1 MKYLG
6 WILFFLTAILGTI
19 LYVATIGPG
28 IYLFTLKY
36 ESLQNRL
43 EQQKKEIEMWMSKTE
58 QAKHES
64 ELNETRQQMAPDV
77 SLLLADVFP
86 GVDSFNLTRL
96 GQDTLAALATQLRPT
111 KGSITVTVYTDDNDV
126 SLTTKL
132 KYANAWAL
140 AAAKAAVVTRYLQSK
155 GIPAERLLLQAF
167 GGEREQK
174 ATLPDLRPLSSR
186 RLEIRVKA
194 TP

>member
-1 MKYLG
+1 LKYLG
-6 WILFFLTAILGTI
+6 WILLLVVLGAGII
-19 LYVATIGPG
+19 LYNTK
-28 IYLFTLKY
+28 YLA
-36 ESLQNRL
+36 LQNRL
-43 EQQKKEIEMWMSKTE
+43 EQQVRETEMWMSKTE
-58 QAKHES
+58 QAKHQS
-64 ELNETRQQMAPDV
+64 ELNQTRQQMAPDV

-126 SLTTKL
+126 SLATKL

-140 AAAKAAVVTRYLQSK
+140 AAAKASVVTRYLQSK
-155 GIPAERLLLQAF
+155 GIPAERMLLQAF